1 MCFSSSGV
9 TEVSGKDGDISVGST
24 SGILK
29 AVTHTG
35 NIDVSLSRHNDVM
48 LETKE
53 GKLP

>member
-1 MCFSSSGV
+1 MHFSSSGV
-9 TEVSGKDGDISVGST
+9 TEVSGKNGDISIRST

-35 NIDVSLSRHNDVM
+35 NIAVSLSRHNNVM